1 MDKLFYL
8 FLAYSI
14 IWGLIFGY
22 SLRLG
27 KRQVESQQELDL
39 LKELISSKSS

>member
-1 MDKLFYL
+1 MDILFYL

-14 IWGLIFGY
+14 IWVLIFGY

-27 KRQVESQQELDL
+27 KRQDKLQKELEL

>member
-8 FLAYSI
+8 SLAYSI
-14 IWGLIFGY
+14 IWVLIFGY

-27 KRQVESQQELDL
+27 KRQAKLQKELEL
-39 LKELISSKSS
+39 LKAVINSKST